1 MYRRMLSFLNN
12 LFGRRSRG
20 FARFG
25 RRQNNL
31 AHTLGGRRGGMAL
44 GTLASIAAPFV
55 IRKLMARRAQ
65 RTYGA
70 AY

>member
-1 MYRRMLSFLNN
+1 MFNLLRN

-20 FARFG
+20 FNPFQ
-25 RRQNNL
+25 RRQS
-31 AHTLGGRRGGMAL
+31 ALGRTVGEHRGSMAL

-55 IRKLMARRAQ
+55 IRKLMQRRAQ
-65 RTYGA
+65 RGYGA